1 MNATRSTIESLA
13 KQLKL
18 PLPDPFS
25 QDWEY
30 EVADPARITDFLK
43 VYDSGRLNPDE
54 KSMLLNVILASYN
67 DAIDEGSADPGDW
80 ELISRYL
87 ARDRAIHETAIN
99 YWALPDEINLEN
111 CFAITPLMRTLRG
124 R

>member
-18 PLPDPFS
+18 PLPNPFS

-67 DAIDEGSADPGDW
+67 DAIDEG
-80 ELISRYL
+80 I
-87 ARDRAIHETAIN
+87 
-99 YWALPDEINLEN
+99 
-111 CFAITPLMRTLRG
+111 G
-124 R
+124 RSWRLGIDFSVPSP